1 MENPSLNKT
10 HEFEMVLIDKETKKE
25 IRFNVHNLEMSRKF
39 IHFYNHGDLEC
50 KEMLGLPWQIHA
62 EIIEADFEEKFLEA
76 QSKYDF
82 YEHS

>member
-10 HEFEMVLIDKETKKE
+10 QEFEMILINKETKEE
-25 IRFNVHNLEMSRKF
+25 IRYNINNLEMSRK
-39 IHFYNHGDLEC
+39 IIRFYKHGDLEC
-50 KEMLGLPWQIHA
+50 KEMLGLPWHIHA
-62 EIIEADFEEKFLEA
+62 EAIEPDFEEKFLEA